1 MHFYMRLIPPRAT
14 FVMDMTEDER
24 RLMEAH
30 AEYLKGFFDQGK
42 ILAYGPVLDRAAP
55 FGIALFDVAAEA
67 DARAIMDAD
76 PTIVAKL
83 NRYELAPMRV
93 VGARAPAT

>member
-1 MHFYMRLIPPRAT
+1 MHYYMRLIAPRAT
-14 FVMDMTEDER
+14 FVMDMTAEER
-24 RLMEAH
+24 RLMDAH
-30 AEYLKGFFDQGK
+30 ADYLKGFFDQGK
-42 ILAYGPVLDRAAP
+42 ILAYGPVLAAAEP
-55 FGIALFDVAAEA
+55 FGIALFDVASEA

-83 NRYELAPMRV
+83 NRYELSPMRI